1 MNSAQQVDLKR
12 PGYRILAAAGTWLV
26 VTFAYLSPLGEAAW
40 SSGKTWGLASALLYG
55 LAIFVATRNRVAA
68 RQPSLVARYAALV
81 IAALALLG
89 MVLAHP
95 RDIVFIL
102 AIIIAAILPEYF
114 SFRRSVFLQL
124 VLHCALAGAYYLRWD
139 ADSGFFAESLLWL
152 TFQAFAL
159 LSSQIAADE
168 RRARQELEFSHKQ
181 LAATQDMLANTS
193 RQDERLRISRDIHD
207 VLGHHLTGL
216 SLQLE
221 VASHSEGAKAREHLA
236 QAQLIAKLLLS
247 DVRQV
252 VNDLRDV
259 EALDLGQA
267 LRSLA
272 ENTGAI
278 RVRLHLPTPFRLA
291 NTPLAEV
298 VFRSVQEIITNAVRH
313 SRGDHL
319 DISIAE
325 DEGRLRIEANDNGQ
339 LPHLP
344 VEGNGLKGMRERI
357 EEIGGNLSL
366 DVAGG
371 LAYRI
376 CLWLPAQ

>member
-1 MNSAQQVDLKR
+1 MDSAQQVELKR
-12 PGYRILAAAGTWLV
+12 PVYRILAAAGTWVV
-26 VTFAYLSPLGEAAW
+26 VTFAYLSPLGGAAW
-40 SSGKTWGLASALLYG
+40 NSGKSWGLASALLYG
-55 LAIFVATRNRVAA
+55 LAVFVATWNRVAT
-68 RQPSLVARYAALV
+68 RQPSLQARYVALG

-114 SFRRSVFLQL
+114 SFRRSVLLQL
-124 VLHCALAGAYYLRWD
+124 ALHCALAIAYYLRWD
-139 ADSGFFAESLLWL
+139 GDGGFFAESLLWL

-259 EALDLGQA
+259 DALELGQA
-267 LRSLA
+267 LHALT

-278 RVRLHLPTPFRLA
+278 QVRLHLPTPFRLA
-291 NTPLAEV
+291 ETAMAEV

-313 SRGDHL
+313 SHGDRL
-319 DISIAE
+319 DISITQ
-325 DEGRLRIEANDNGQ
+325 DEGKLLIEANDNGRIRQ
-339 LPHLP
+339 PP

-357 EEIGGNLSL
+357 EQMGGKLSL
-366 DVAGG
+366 EVAGG